1 MFCEDYSELKLPKRK
16 LQELNERLTG
26 CEYCH
31 STYDREDHETYFYE
45 PHESFYDLLEDIGF
59 SDEQKEIIYQNISCP
74 NCGCDLD
81 AYSEIT
87 ENEYFREERYHRQFI
102 EKIANNAETKIKDFY
117 NFLIKYPYLGC
128 KHAVG
133 KQIIKGI
140 DSLEKINFANQ
151 VFFRAREPKDSRIFD
166 NNDMLPPNPQNIPI
180 SEGRF
185 NHFGQGHWYLG
196 DSIDLC
202 GAECSHKKN
211 CVLWFQK
218 VEIEQATDILDLAKD
233 YIYNYFNPDN
243 IDGYSLPIAVAALLW
258 SGILTKEQQIKG
270 FWKPEYFITRYIA
283 DICKEKGI
291 NGIIYPSSLYSSGR
305 NLVIFD
311 INKIKFKFD
320 GKPELKE
327 YKYDYGLDDLEF

>member
-1 MFCEDYSELKLPKRK
+1 MQLRAKESISSKDIIPNLGCVISLYFSAVGALRLIETVSIY
-16 LQELNERLTG
+16 QENTCTLNIK
-26 CEYCH
+26 
-31 STYDREDHETYFYE
+31 TYFNNNILTNELHDVSLNDNGSFNHFLEGISFKCEVNKIEISLIFYRGTKVRLRAFKLIEADYGKTYE
-45 PHESFYDLLEDIGF
+45 YD
-59 SDEQKEIIYQNISCP
+59 S
-74 NCGCDLD
+74 
-81 AYSEIT
+81 
-87 ENEYFREERYHRQFI
+87 
-102 EKIANNAETKIKDFY
+102 
-117 NFLIKYPYLGC
+117 NFLP
-128 KHAVG
+128 
-133 KQIIKGI
+133 
-140 DSLEKINFANQ
+140 
-151 VFFRAREPKDSRIFD
+151 SRIFD
-166 NNDMLPPNPQNIPI
+166 NNDMLPPNPQDVPI

-243 IDGYSLPIAVAALLW
+243 TDGYSLPIAVAALLW

-305 NLVIFD
+305 NVKG
-311 INKIKFKFD
+311 IN
-320 GKPELKE
+320 PT
-327 YKYDYGLDDLEF
+327 